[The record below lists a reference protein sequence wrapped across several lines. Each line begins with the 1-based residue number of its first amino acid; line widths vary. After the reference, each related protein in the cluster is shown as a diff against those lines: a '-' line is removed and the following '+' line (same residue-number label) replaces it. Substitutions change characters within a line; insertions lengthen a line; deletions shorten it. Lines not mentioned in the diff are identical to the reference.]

1 MTTVLAYSTST
12 HRSTPTSHLAE
23 LEHWPRYTT
32 ATVDDIVVSGVSML
46 RLVELCGTPC
56 VHTATASAHT
66 EATVD
71 DGPPRQLDVSVVIVR
86 VTSVRGRGAE
96 RVVEV
101 DGRLDGSDA
110 CWLELRR
117 IGRASTA
124 PIVAVG
130 LLTPSEP
137 GTGNQVSLPV
147 DIAAGDL
154 IAVPCGHVS
163 ALRDIRPR

>member
-12 HRSTPTSHLAE
+12 PLPTTTGHLAG
-23 LEHWPRYTT
+23 LEHWPRHTT
-32 ATVDDIVVSGVSML
+32 ATADDIVVSGVSML

-56 VHTATASAHT
+56 VHTAAAELT
-66 EATVD
+66 EG
-71 DGPPRQLDVSVVIVR
+71 DGAERPIDVSVVVVR

-101 DGRLDGSDA
+101 DGRLDGCGA
-110 CWLELRR
+110 CWLELRT
-117 IGRASTA
+117 IGRACTG
-124 PIVAVG
+124 PTIAVG

-137 GTGNQVSLPV
+137 GTGNQVSLPA

-163 ALRDIRPR
+163 ALRDIRRS